1 MTINLFDKS
10 NVSERLMKLVDD
22 CDISSSD
29 EISFTSG
36 EKFIDKLIRRNQ
48 IYFNVLLFE
57 A

>member
-1 MTINLFDKS
+1 MTINLFDKN